1 MGWCM
6 LAACLLLAAYRRES
20 WGGTRFISG
29 GEPYR
34 DSVYGIIRPPRA
46 TPCTLNPLSRLPCLP
61 VWLHCRYPE
70 RGTGAGATWVDHAVL
85 ASVESAGSW
94 VLSTNIT
101 CATSRSSRTPGA
113 GRLSSPRLN
122 ADTACASMRW
132 LQTRVSVVKGWL
144 RLPFPIPAFLYND
157 SLPERG
163 TSN

>member
-61 VWLHCRYPE
+61 VWLHCQYPE
-70 RGTGAGATWVDHAVL
+70 RGTGAMRVDRATGTCGSRVL
-85 ASVESAGSW
+85 EGPS
-94 VLSTNIT
+94 LTNNTGIQRDPLGPL
-101 CATSRSSRTPGA
+101 AQGGYP
-113 GRLSSPRLN
+113 LL
-122 ADTACASMRW
+122 D
-132 LQTRVSVVKGWL
+132 
-144 RLPFPIPAFLYND
+144 
-157 SLPERG
+157 
-163 TSN
+163 